1 MRNKKRVL
9 QLLFDHGIDLDCRCE
24 TGKTPIHYA
33 AQYGGRFGSYVET
46 ISLKNRTASP
56 FGWDC
61 ALTAL
66 CFGQIGVKLYL
77 PL

>member
-46 ISLKNRTASP
+46 FSLNP
-56 FGWDC
+56 G
-61 ALTAL
+61 LL
-66 CFGQIGVKLYL
+66 LYMIL
-77 PL
+77 LLVGIVH